1 MNVTKPKKSYKSKV
15 YSVRWDN
22 EKMAF
27 LQSREKNLETGQ
39 EIADFLMNN
48 YWWQNKIPHV
58 TAKEAPPLEMK
69 IQDLTKPTNEIKPF
83 EQPKAN
89 YVAKVEPKPEM
100 IPMGSF
106 EVLKAKILKTETVKQ
121 IEAVMK
127 EVKAAL
133 LNGKQKLMLEQVAK
147 EHSKDFYNE

>member
-1 MNVTKPKKSYKSKV
+1 M
-15 YSVRWDN
+15 
-22 EKMAF
+22 
-27 LQSREKNLETGQ
+27 
-39 EIADFLMNN
+39 
-48 YWWQNKIPHV
+48 PHV

-121 IEAVMK
+121 IQEVMK
-127 EVKAAL
+127 EVKVAL
-133 LNGKQKLMLEQVAK
+133 LNLKQKQLLEAIAK
-147 EHSKDFYNE
+147 EHSKEFYDE